1 MNILRKVYTDMYLL
15 SGCDYVLVTWPS
27 NLGKM
32 MCNLVREEQCGKVL
46 NWNYPHKD
54 KPIPE

>member
-1 MNILRKVYTDMYLL
+1 
-15 SGCDYVLVTWPS
+15 
-27 NLGKM
+27 M

-54 KPIPE
+54 KPIPEWF